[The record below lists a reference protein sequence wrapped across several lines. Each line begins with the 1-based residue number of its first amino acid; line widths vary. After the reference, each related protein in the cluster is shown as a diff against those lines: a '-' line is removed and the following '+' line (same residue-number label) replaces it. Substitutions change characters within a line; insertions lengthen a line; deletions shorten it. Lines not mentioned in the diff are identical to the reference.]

1 VGINGRVVVFLR
13 GSNVPQGRKYK
24 KARRVP
30 KGEVRE
36 ALMRAFGAVYLR
48 LRRAHGHTVAEEYL
62 AVMARPAKAKK
73 H

>member
-1 VGINGRVVVFLR
+1 VTK
-13 GSNVPQGRKYK
+13 GRKYQ

-30 KGEVRE
+30 KGEARE

-62 AVMARPAKAKK
+62 AVMARPVRAKK

>member
-1 VGINGRVVVFLR
+1 
-13 GSNVPQGRKYK
+13 
-24 KARRVP
+24 VP

-62 AVMARPAKAKK
+62 AVMARPARAKK